1 MTLNTYK
8 LNAAAEEAK
17 AKTTNR
23 RWINAINAAVK
34 ALTSGKWILTELANC
49 LVITT
54 ETSEKTYRVTEK
66 ICQCESFFH
75 DQPCRHRAAV
85 RLLQMMETASPAIS
99 TRPTPRIVRSV
110 ESDRTRQ
117 RYTVVR
123 CDGWAI

>member
-1 MTLNTYK
+1 MTLDTAK
-8 LNAAAEEAK
+8 LNAAAEVAK
-17 AKTTNR
+17 AKTANK

-34 ALTSGKWILTELANC
+34 GLTSGKWIVTELTNC

-85 RLLQMMETASPAIS
+85 HLLQMMETADKTVSRPA
-99 TRPTPRIVRSV
+99 PRIVRSV
-110 ESDRTRQ
+110 ESDRTGVKFA
-117 RYTVVR
+117 VVR
-123 CDGWAI
+123 CDGWMI

>member
-1 MTLNTYK
+1 MTLDTAK
-8 LNAAAEEAK
+8 LNAAAEVAK
-17 AKTTNR
+17 AKTANK

-34 ALTSGKWILTELANC
+34 GLTSGKWIVTELANC

-85 RLLQMMETASPAIS
+85 RLIAMMETADKAPVSRPA
-99 TRPTPRIVRSV
+99 PRITRSI
-110 ESDRTRQ
+110 ERDRTG
-117 RYTVVR
+117 VKFVAVR
-123 CDGWAI
+123 CDGWLI

>member
-1 MTLNTYK
+1 MTLDTNK

-34 ALTSGKWILTELANC
+34 GLTSGKWIVTELANC

-85 RLLQMMETASPAIS
+85 RLLQMMETGADEAVSRPAPSI
-99 TRPTPRIVRSV
+99 TRSIERDHRGN
-110 ESDRTRQ
+110 RCA
-117 RYTVVR
+117 VVR
-123 CDGWAI
+123 CDGWMI